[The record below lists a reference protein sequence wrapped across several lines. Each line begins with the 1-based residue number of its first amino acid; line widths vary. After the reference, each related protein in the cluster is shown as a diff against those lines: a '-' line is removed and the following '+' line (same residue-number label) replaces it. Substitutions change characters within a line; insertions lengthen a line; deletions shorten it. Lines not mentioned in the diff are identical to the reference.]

1 MAKRSTEP
9 LLIETA
15 TTLRIMNERLFG
27 GPGQSDGGALHFIMN
42 QHADLRKQL
51 DANKQELLDR
61 IDTKKAETDK
71 DIDGIKQ
78 NFQDLDLKVSRWSGA
93 ITAIQFLVITGLT
106 WMGVHY
112 HGHG

>member
-1 MAKRSTEP
+1 MPKKSTDP

-27 GPGQSDGGALHFIMN
+27 GPSQPDGGALHFIMN
-42 QHADLRKQL
+42 QHAGLRKQL
-51 DANKQELLDR
+51 DANKQELLDK
-61 IDTKKAETDK
+61 IDAKKAETDA
-71 DIDGIKQ
+71 DIDGVKQ

-112 HGHG
+112 HGRG